1 FTTLFRSDYILNC
14 FGGAGGQHA
23 CLVADAL
30 GIKSVLLHPFAG
42 VLSAY
47 GMGLADIRSI
57 REQQVSEPLQA
68 ETIAI
73 LEDVFAQL
81 AKEAR
86 QELIEQHIAAPS
98 IDLVCKVHLRY
109 RGSHQPILVDF
120 SDLKTMQVEF
130 ERLLQQR
137 YGFVNTQESLVV
149 EAVTAEAIGRSDSID
164 EPKLSAE
171 DNQSQ
176 PVEQVR

>member
-1 FTTLFRSDYILNC
+1 LDVKAVRECFTELAQTIALQTGNNAEPPEAIAEGFLRIAIENIANAIKKISVQQGHDVTDYILNC

-57 REQQVSEPLQA
+57 RVQQVSEPLQA

-109 RGSHQPILVDF
+109 RGSH
-120 SDLKTMQVEF
+120 
-130 ERLLQQR
+130 
-137 YGFVNTQESLVV
+137 
-149 EAVTAEAIGRSDSID
+149 
-164 EPKLSAE
+164 
-171 DNQSQ
+171 
-176 PVEQVR
+176 